1 MVFSFFLIYNVAV
14 MSKPLYFAPLEG
26 IGNHIYRSAFTRHY
40 SGVDRFYTPFIDI
53 NSDGGMKNRNVN
65 DILPENNAGIT
76 LIPQILTRNADA
88 LGEASRRIAGLGYRE
103 INLNLGC
110 PSPTVTKKGKGSGM
124 LADPL
129 QLQAFL
135 EQAFRVSATALS
147 VKMRIGICSTEE
159 WEPLLEVLNDFPI
172 AELIVHPRLT
182 SQVYSGGIHED
193 IFRAIYE
200 TSRNPVCLNPGIREA
215 AEFYTYAGRY
225 PKITGLMIGRGLVSD
240 PALAEKIVRGN
251 NDTGSSREQT
261 AASEVCAAAN
271 RASAQPDLPDERK
284 RFRDFHDDL
293 LESYRQVLSGETPVL
308 FKMKELWDYWDK
320 AIDVD
325 PKLRKKIT
333 KAGSISEYVTCVQQI
348 L

>member
-129 QLQAFL
+129 QLRAFL

-147 VKMRIGICSTEE
+147 VKMRIGIRSTEE

-182 SQVYSGGIHED
+182 SQVYSGEIHED

-200 TSRNPVCLNPGIREA
+200 ASRNPVCLNPGIREA
-215 AEFYTYAGRY
+215 AEFSVYTARY

-240 PALAEKIVRGN
+240 PALAEKIVRCN
-251 NDTGSSREQT
+251 NDTGSSREQ
-261 AASEVCAAAN
+261 A
-271 RASAQPDLPDERK
+271 DERK